1 MGTLYERK
9 ISESMSGGGDLTCGA
24 KKDCP
29 KDSAFEQSR
38 PGLAPRNVYMIIIAN
53 SRQNASPN
61 PDKRGGISPM
71 SWAMILTYIGAA
83 GLVHQLFRLID
94 WIERR
99 EDGRTEKLLGRDSR

>member
-38 PGLAPRNVYMIIIAN
+38 PGLAPRTSHANIISN
-53 SRQNASPN
+53 SRKNASPN
-61 PDKRGGISPM
+61 LDGGGGALRM
-71 SWAMILTYIGAA
+71 SWAMIFTYIGVV
-83 GLVHQLFRLID
+83 GLVSQFSRLID
-94 WIERR
+94 WIE
-99 EDGRTEKLLGRDSR
+99 GR

>member
-1 MGTLYERK
+1 MKR
-9 ISESMSGGGDLTCGA
+9 A
-24 KKDCP
+24 KKDRP
-29 KDSAFEQSR
+29 KAGTFEQSR
-38 PGLAPRNVYMIIIAN
+38 PGLAPRTSRKIIISN

-61 PDKRGGISPM
+61 PDKRGGIFPV